1 MIKISVY
8 EKSDGSDMFKKP
20 VYVTK
25 VLKVFSKFWHHVKI
39 GLEQGF
45 YV

>member
-1 MIKISVY
+1 MKTSIW
-8 EKSDGSDMFKKP
+8 ENSDGLNLFKKP

-25 VLKVFSKFWHHVKI
+25 MLKVFSKFWHHVKI